1 MDIRNFIYEQGV
13 LGVTIAT
20 LLGFGGTNFISDI
33 REYIISP
40 LIVYIFLIFGI
51 KRKNEFVII
60 NILSSFIEF
69 LIVILVVYLIYKFII
84 LRIFEKQMQNETL
97 RDKMEKRAIND
108 ITAIRKELVSDV
120 SDIHSHLLHQENGQ
134 TGLRILNVDSYYVPP
149 KL

>member
-33 REYIISP
+33 REYFITPFIET
-40 LIVYIFLIFGI
+40 IFLIFGL
-51 KRKNEFVII
+51 KKKNEFFIV

-69 LIVILVVYLIYKFII
+69 FIVILVVYLIYKFII
-84 LRIFEKQMQNETL
+84 LRIFEKQIQNETL
-97 RDKMEKRAIND
+97 RDKMEKNALND

-120 SDIHSHLLHQENGQ
+120 SDIHSHLLHHENRQ
-134 TGLRILNVDSYYVPP
+134 TGTGILNVDSYYVPP